1 MVNGQ
6 SRTCCTPDK
15 PCINHRLNK
24 KVVDVEEK
32 PKPAGRVVLVDPSR
46 TPAENPLHDAA
57 RNARYTDSNA
67 ALQKVDL
74 MALAMQNADGQ
85 VDDDAEFEA
94 LIREKIE
101 QGKIKRGGSFMVAK
115 FQLEKDKRYKAV
127 KRRAEQMYKDIT
139 RRITRAEEE
148 DAEKAKN
155 AGEEE
160 EDQPAKRA
168 RVEAPAETDDGGVT
182 FDPEDYD

>member
-1 MVNGQ
+1 
-6 SRTCCTPDK
+6 
-15 PCINHRLNK
+15 
-24 KVVDVEEK
+24 
-32 PKPAGRVVLVDPSR
+32 
-46 TPAENPLHDAA
+46 
-57 RNARYTDSNA
+57 
-67 ALQKVDL
+67 
-74 MALAMQNADGQ
+74 
-85 VDDDAEFEA
+85 
-94 LIREKIE
+94 
-101 QGKIKRGGSFMVAK
+101 MVAK

-160 EDQPAKRA
+160 EDQPAKLA

-182 FDPEDYD
+182 FDPED

>member
-1 MVNGQ
+1 
-6 SRTCCTPDK
+6 
-15 PCINHRLNK
+15 
-24 KVVDVEEK
+24 
-32 PKPAGRVVLVDPSR
+32 
-46 TPAENPLHDAA
+46 
-57 RNARYTDSNA
+57 
-67 ALQKVDL
+67 

-139 RRITRAEEE
+139 RRITREEEE
-148 DAEKAKN
+148 DTEKAKK

-160 EDQPAKRA
+160 DDQPAKRA

-182 FDPEDYD
+182 FDPEDYE